1 MNVYKLEAAIGLN
14 STEYQKGLKAAGES
28 MSAMGDKIKAGAAAV
43 GKATAAGLAAGSAA
57 VTALAKSAVSAYA
70 DYEQLVGGV
79 EKLFGESS
87 DLLMMYAKDAANTAG
102 MSVNAYMETATSFA
116 AALTTSVQAAGGSMD
131 EAVEYAD
138 TAMRDMSDNA
148 NTFGTD
154 IASIQTAYQ
163 GFAKQNY
170 TMLDNLK
177 LGYGGT
183 KAEMERLIEDAN
195 KLRHEQGINND
206 LTIESYADII
216 TAIHE
221 VQTQMNITGTTAR
234 EASKTISG
242 SIGAVKAAWTNLTI
256 EMAKD
261 DGDIGGA
268 FQAFGENVGAVVDNM
283 LPRVEKAI
291 GGIGNFI
298 ASAAPQVTN
307 GLRKLLPK
315 VLPSLVSTAGTLVS
329 TAGSAILQAIP
340 DLLTMGGGLLDS
352 FVNNSQYIFKSAQ
365 QLMSNF
371 ANQLINVDY
380 GKLGSSLSTIFT
392 GAVNS
397 VTDFLK
403 GIDYIKV
410 GKDIADFLN
419 GIDWQGVAN
428 SLFDLIAAGI
438 KAIPDIAMSFFA
450 NADISNIMTMIGL
463 LGAPKLLGGITD
475 FTGSGEGQSL
485 GQAAGTSWSGAFMA
499 GIKAFGLG
507 WAIGSY
513 LRDNIVIGD
522 KTLGE
527 WVEVGAEKLLGEI
540 PDEGEFDDA
549 SNTGYINY
557 KGKVMAVNPNSQVYK
572 TYNPSGYADWLQ
584 NEATNGEYYTEHL
597 VPRVEGDVA
606 GQYPQNLK
614 AKPVQKDER
623 ETFKYYYNGK
633 LNSAYKRDVYG
644 RLTEEWLKYGGIA
657 FGGGGRVTKPTFA
670 LVGEKEP
677 ETIIPDSKRG
687 EFGNTYN
694 TEVHIHIDGT
704 GKNADEI
711 ADEAIE
717 IVSSKLSFLGITQQ
731 RAVGGKSWA

>member
-1 MNVYKLEAAIGLN
+1 
-14 STEYQKGLKAAGES
+14 
-28 MSAMGDKIKAGAAAV
+28 
-43 GKATAAGLAAGSAA
+43 
-57 VTALAKSAVSAYA
+57 
-70 DYEQLVGGV
+70 
-79 EKLFGESS
+79 
-87 DLLMMYAKDAANTAG
+87 
-102 MSVNAYMETATSFA
+102 
-116 AALTTSVQAAGGSMD
+116 
-131 EAVEYAD
+131 
-138 TAMRDMSDNA
+138 
-148 NTFGTD
+148 
-154 IASIQTAYQ
+154 
-163 GFAKQNY
+163 
-170 TMLDNLK
+170 
-177 LGYGGT
+177 
-183 KAEMERLIEDAN
+183 MERLIEDAN

-221 VQTQMNITGTTAR
+221 VQTQMKITGTTAR

-291 GGIGNFI
+291 GGIGDFI

-315 VLPSLVSTAGTLVS
+315 VLPSLVSTAGTLIS
-329 TAGSAILQAIP
+329 TVGSAVMQSIP
-340 DLLTMGGGLLDS
+340 DLLTMGGGLLDG

-365 QLMSNF
+365 QLLSNL
-371 ANQLINVDY
+371 ADQIINVDY

-403 GIDYIKV
+403 GIDYTKV

-419 GIDWQGVAN
+419 GIDWQSVAN
-428 SLFDLIAAGI
+428 SLIDLVAAGI
-438 KAIPDIAMSFFA
+438 KAIPDIAVSFFA
-450 NADISNIMTMIGL
+450 NADIGNIMTMIGL

-485 GQAAGTSWSGAFMA
+485 GQAAGSSWSGAFMA

-527 WVEVGAEKLLGEI
+527 WVETGAEKLFGEI
-540 PDEGEFDDA
+540 PDESEFDDA

-557 KGKVMAVNPNSQVYK
+557 NGKVIKVDPNSQVYK
-572 TYNPSGYADWLQ
+572 TYNPSGYNEWLQ

-597 VPRVEGDVA
+597 VPRVAGDVA
-606 GQYPQNLK
+606 GQAANNLQARPATK
-614 AKPVQKDER
+614 HNT
-623 ETFKYYYNGK
+623 ETFRYVQNGAIQTAFKYDEYNQLSEAWK
-633 LNSAYKRDVYG
+633 
-644 RLTEEWLKYGGIA
+644 KYGGIA
-657 FGGGGRVTKPTFA
+657 FGDGRRVTKPTFA
-670 LVGEKEP
+670 LIGEKEP
-677 ETIIPDSKRG
+677 KTIIPDSKRG
-687 EFGNTYN
+687 EFETTNYN
-694 TEVHIHIDGT
+694 TINVHIDGT
-704 GKNADEI
+704 GKNAEQI

-717 IVSSKLSFLGITQQ
+717 VISTKLDVLGITQQ
-731 RAVGGKSWA
+731 RAVGGKAWA

>member
-1 MNVYKLEAAIGLN
+1 
-14 STEYQKGLKAAGES
+14 
-28 MSAMGDKIKAGAAAV
+28 
-43 GKATAAGLAAGSAA
+43 
-57 VTALAKSAVSAYA
+57 
-70 DYEQLVGGV
+70 
-79 EKLFGESS
+79 
-87 DLLMMYAKDAANTAG
+87 
-102 MSVNAYMETATSFA
+102 
-116 AALTTSVQAAGGSMD
+116 MD

-268 FQAFGENVGAVVDNM
+268 FQAFGENVGAVVDNL
-283 LPRVEKAI
+283 LPRVEQAI

-329 TAGSAILQAIP
+329 TVGSAVMQSIP
-340 DLLTMGGGLLDS
+340 DLLTMGGGILDG

-365 QLMSNF
+365 QLLSNL
-371 ANQLINVDY
+371 ADQIINVDY

-403 GIDYIKV
+403 GIDYTKV

-428 SLFDLIAAGI
+428 SLIDLVAAGI
-438 KAIPDIAMSFFA
+438 KAIPDIAVSFFA
-450 NADISNIMTMIGL
+450 NADIGNIMTMIGL

-485 GQAAGTSWSGAFMA
+485 GQAAGSSWSGAFMA

-507 WAIGSY
+507 WAIGTY
-513 LRDNIVIGD
+513 LRDNIKIGD

-527 WVEVGAEKLLGEI
+527 WVDQAV
-540 PDEGEFDDA
+540 DETL
-549 SNTGYINY
+549 S
-557 KGKVMAVNPNSQVYK
+557 GKDEEGN
-572 TYNPSGYADWLQ
+572 YNPSIFGAAAAIKDY
-584 NEATNGEYYTEHL
+584 NEQQQELYDTYTDRNGNKYWITSESGETSEAMM
-597 VPRVEGDVA
+597 RKIERDKNA
-606 GQYPQNLK
+606 S
-614 AKPVQKDER
+614 R
-623 ETFKYYYNGK
+623 ETFKYYYNGM
-633 LNSAYKRDVYG
+633 LNSAFKYDDKG
-644 RLTEEWLKYGGIA
+644 NLSEAWKKYGGLA
-657 FGGGGRVTKPTFA
+657 FGDGGRVTKPTFA
-670 LVGEKEP
+670 LIGEKEP

-687 EFGNTYN
+687 DFGTTYN
-694 TEVHIHIDGT
+694 YITVNVDGYSIKNDAEFTELLSD
-704 GKNADEI
+704 
-711 ADEAIE
+711 
-717 IVSSKLSFLGITQQ
+717 KLAQLGITQQ
-731 RAVGGKSWA
+731 RAVGGKAWA

>member
-1 MNVYKLEAAIGLN
+1 LNVYKLEAAIGLN
-14 STEYQKGLKAAGES
+14 STEYQKGLKAAGDS
-28 MSAMGDKIKAGAAAV
+28 MAAMGDKIKAGAAAV

-70 DYEQLVGGV
+70 DYEQLTGGV

-87 DLLMMYAKDAANTAG
+87 DLLMMYAKDAANSAG

-221 VQTQMNITGTTAR
+221 VQTQMKITGTTAR

-291 GGIGNFI
+291 GGIGDFI

-365 QLMSNF
+365 RLMSNL

-392 GAVNS
+392 GAINS

-410 GKDIADFLN
+410 GNDIADFLN

-428 SLFDLIAAGI
+428 SLFDLIATGI

-450 NADISNIMTMIGL
+450 NADIGNIMTMIGL
-463 LGAPKLLGGITD
+463 LGAPKILGGITD
-475 FTGSGEGQSL
+475 FTSSGEGQSL
-485 GQAAGTSWSGAFMA
+485 GQAAGTSWSTAFMA
-499 GIKAFGLG
+499 GIRAFGLG
-507 WAIGSY
+507 YAIGTY
-513 LRDNIVIGD
+513 LRDNITIGD

-527 WVEVGAEKLLGEI
+527 WVDQGTEKAIDKVVDSKFFNSKLGSLTAIGRTVQEYNKAKAESDISSRLVTAKLPDGSYGEI
-540 PDEGEFDDA
+540 IGR
-549 SNTGYINY
+549 N
-557 KGKVMAVNPNSQVYK
+557 
-572 TYNPSGYADWLQ
+572 ADGTL
-584 NEATNGEYYTEHL
+584 NEA
-597 VPRVEGDVA
+597 
-606 GQYPQNLK
+606 
-614 AKPVQKDER
+614 
-623 ETFKYYYNGK
+623 
-633 LNSAYKRDVYG
+633 G
-644 RLTEEWLKYGGIA
+644 RKYGIIVDWQKADHNAVGNYI
-657 FGGGGRVTKPTFA
+657 TKPTLTWA
-670 LVGEKEP
+670 AENEP
-677 ETIIPDSKRG
+677 EYMIPESKMNDVFPRNG
-687 EFGNTYN
+687 GNTFN
-694 TEVHIHIDGT
+694 FTVNIDGT
-704 GKNADEI
+704 GKNAEEI

-717 IVSSKLSFLGITQQ
+717 VISTKLDILGIQQQ